1 MSEADDIQ
9 SEANNGS
16 SQSETH
22 QSHTHYGDVWNQLLG
37 FVSFPPHWSTGYDIA
52 GVLLATLVNLRSLL
66 RRIYSTG
73 Q

>member
-1 MSEADDIQ
+1 MSEADDVQ

-16 SQSETH
+16 RQSETH
-22 QSHTHYGDVWNQLLG
+22 QSHTHYGD
-37 FVSFPPHWSTGYDIA
+37 VSFPPHWSTGYDIA